1 MFGATNIAKNS
12 DNDKWVYGSYGIAFN
27 GEDRWSLGNGTARKI
42 IIFGFDNSS
51 LSYADNL
58 KNNLL
63 ILGKLLELME
73 ALAHLRK
80 NLVLISLKQIQTFAR
95 FYIIMLIIVTCL
107 LMGKIIKFKADKK
120 NLTFRLNFV

>member
-1 MFGATNIAKNS
+1 MTLKILTLKDCLFGATNIAKNS
-12 DNDKWVYGSYGIAFN
+12 DNDKWMYSGYGIAFN
-27 GEDRWSLGNGTARKI
+27 GEDWWSLGNGTARKI
-42 IIFGFDNSS
+42 IILGFDNSS

-58 KNNLL
+58 KKNFL

-107 LMGKIIKFKADKK
+107 LMGK
-120 NLTFRLNFV
+120 NN